1 MRKSLIFSVQVAHK
15 MFGSLWQVQNC
26 LKVDDL
32 GTNLLAGTIFLG
44 QQTQELDPVISNI
57 HFGTSFPDI
66 LI

>member
-1 MRKSLIFSVQVAHK
+1 
-15 MFGSLWQVQNC
+15 MFGPLWQVQNC